1 MIVDMA
7 KNMGLLAKGIA
18 DVRQANVKQKY
29 HINNLQMVTD
39 SEGNVVYKDPHLFYL
54 SFGKL
59 VHPYTKKLVD
69 RITPYQLEWWQSII
83 DNKYNIAIKSNKIGL
98 STITLMALF
107 QNCLLID
114 GAGNEKLV
122 IAQTAQMAKEHL
134 YTLRRLV
141 LSSPAYKWTM
151 IMRPGKYLLKD
162 EVTKVTQ
169 LFIHNPY
176 DPSKPTRI
184 IGLGAS
190 AASSVSWKNVD
201 FIHVS
206 DITKASI
213 DYTEVMDGAFTRLAM
228 SRGKF
233 VIETIP
239 RGPKG
244 KIYSLWNDAVA
255 QKNDFKYYKYP
266 VEMAIAE
273 GLVSQEFIDEERR
286 RLGPFF
292 PEYYGA
298 EFISVGGNVF
308 IPEHIERAQQLYKS
322 LPGYTDFDMQTM
334 PKSMGVDPAFG
345 SESSFAI
352 CVTMKRPDGIIEV
365 VDVQEFSNKDGKII
379 DHETMCRFIIGM
391 MHRLNITKVYID
403 AQMQSVSDKLKQMQ
417 NDEVAEE
424 DMHKRGVPFNQLK
437 WSKYKINPIR
447 FGSSGGYGMQMIQH
461 AQRIFSENQIAI
473 NPLHEN
479 LIVQLKTATLINP
492 SGDAPSLDKD
502 TYGTMDIFDA
512 FRLSLINYGW
522 EKQDTYQ

>member
-1 MIVDMA
+1 MSRETEDLREQIV
-7 KNMGLLAKGIA
+7 KK
-18 DVRQANVKQKY
+18 KY
-29 HINNLQMVTD
+29 NIDNLQMVTD

-59 VHPYTKKLVD
+59 MHPYTRQIVD
-69 RITPYQLEWWQSII
+69 RLTPYQYEWWNDIVNNQ
-83 DNKYNIAIKSNKIGL
+83 YNIAIKSNKIGL

-107 QNCLLID
+107 QNCLLRE

-122 IAQTAQMAKEHL
+122 IAQTSQMAKDHL
-134 YTLRRLV
+134 YTLRRAILA
-141 LSSPAYKWTM
+141 SPTFKHTL

-176 DPSKPTRI
+176 EPARPSRI
-184 IGLGAS
+184 IALGAS
-190 AASSVSWKNVD
+190 AGMAVSWKNVD

-206 DITKASI
+206 DITKAQI
-213 DYTEVMDGAFTRLAM
+213 DYTEVIDGAFTRLAM

-239 RGPKG
+239 RGPRG
-244 KIYSLWNDAVA
+244 KIYSLWQDATA
-255 QKNDFKYYKYP
+255 KPKKNSFIAHKYP
-266 VEMAIAE
+266 IEMAIEA
-273 GLVSQEFIDEERR
+273 GLVSQDHIDEERR
-286 RLGPFF
+286 RLGAFF

-308 IPEHIERAQQLYKS
+308 VPEHVDRATKLFTELPAYPGFDIIS
-322 LPGYTDFDMQTM
+322 L

-345 SESSFAI
+345 SDSTFAI
-352 CVTMKRPDGIIEV
+352 CVTMKRPDGIVEV
-365 VDVQEFSNKDGKII
+365 VDVQEFQRQ
-379 DHETMCRFIIGM
+379 DHETMCKFIVGM

-403 AQMQSVSDKLKQMQ
+403 AQMQSVADKLKEMQ
-417 NDEVAEE
+417 NDQVSPD
-424 DMHKRGVPFNQLK
+424 DMHKKATPFHQLK

-447 FGSSGGYGMQMIQH
+447 FGGAAGYGMQMIQH
-461 AQRIFSENQIAI
+461 AQRIFA
-473 NPLHEN
+473 EN
-479 LIVQLKTATLINP
+479 LIAIDPRFGNLVTQLKTATLVNP
-492 SGDAPSLDKD
+492 SGEAPSLDKE

-522 EKQDTYQ
+522 EKMESYT